1 MKTIA
6 IIPARGGSKSVPRK
20 NIRNICGKPLIYYSI
35 KTALDSK
42 KIDRVIVSTDDE
54 EIGDIAKEYGAEV
67 PFIRPSNISDD
78 YSLDI
83 EFYQHTLQWLKDN
96 EEYEPDLVVNL
107 RPTNPIRSSETVDDA
122 IDCLTANEEADSL
135 RSVRLSELSPFKM
148 WTISND
154 GFMNTVVHDTEFD
167 EPFNTPRQLLPLC
180 YWQDGYVDVTKYKT
194 IMHMNST
201 TGDKIIPYIIT
212 EDSID
217 IDYEESIPEVEKIL
231 NGTTKITSTNRD
243 KNTERHPS

>member
-83 EFYQHTLQWLKDN
+83 EFYEFSTPFATFLDHF
-96 EEYEPDLVVNL
+96 
-107 RPTNPIRSSETVDDA
+107 
-122 IDCLTANEEADSL
+122 DSL
-135 RSVRLSELSPFKM
+135 
-148 WTISND
+148 I
-154 GFMNTVVHDTEFD
+154 VV
-167 EPFNTPRQLLPLC
+167 C
-180 YWQDGYVDVTKYKT
+180 A
-194 IMHMNST
+194 
-201 TGDKIIPYIIT
+201 TG
-212 EDSID
+212 
-217 IDYEESIPEVEKIL
+217 
-231 NGTTKITSTNRD
+231 
-243 KNTERHPS
+243 